1 MKKGSKNRAKA
12 KAKLAK
18 VHYQIAC
25 RRADDLHKFTTDLVK
40 NHDVIVIEDLAVAGM
55 GRSLRLGKSVHDAG
69 LAEIRRQLEY
79 KADWY
84 GTTLVVADR
93 WYPSSRTCSGCGA
106 VNADLTLS
114 QRTWTCECGDVHDR
128 DVNAAVNLKNLA
140 VGSTV
145 TACGDG
151 SSGHPG
157 DETAVSETG
166 RMPGRVCA

>member
-1 MKKGSKNRAKA
+1 MNAPTTPKVFRTAAERLIRAGHPDAKN
-12 KAKLAK
+12 LT
-18 VHYQIAC
+18 IEWSFC
-25 RRADDLHKFTTDLVK
+25 SRRF
-40 NHDVIVIEDLAVAGM
+40 VIEDLAVAGM